1 MISFAIDGITSFSI
15 KPLTVYFTLS
25 FFLLFTGI
33 IWLLT
38 SLIVNLFTSVVW
50 PLSYVYGL
58 IILIGGINLLAI
70 STVGQYVGKNY
81 IETKSRPRY
90 VVEKVID

>member
-1 MISFAIDGITSFSI
+1 
-15 KPLTVYFTLS
+15 
-25 FFLLFTGI
+25 LLVS
-33 IWLLT
+33 LLT
-38 SLIVNLFTSVVW
+38 TIIW

-81 IETKSRPRY
+81 VETKARPRY
-90 VVEKVID
+90 IVETILE

>member
-1 MISFAIDGITSFSI
+1 
-15 KPLTVYFTLS
+15 
-25 FFLLFTGI
+25 
-33 IWLLT
+33 
-38 SLIVNLFTSVVW
+38 LFTSIIW

-58 IILIGGINLLAI
+58 VIFIGGINLLAI